1 MRNLLQE
8 FLTEDGIR
16 QPSILGV
23 REHIFTGR
31 LITNVLHNWDFIF
44 CYFCILNLSSPMLQC
59 LLPCM
64 VYVKSGAQFCDYW
77 TTAACKPSEV
87 RSSPVNYFT
96 AHLLTFQWS
105 EKYCVYLFLQCVNY
119 CKKRRKKHT
128 VYLFE
133 YRSIWRS
140 INAVH
145 LFSPL
150 FFRNIWRGK

>member
-1 MRNLLQE
+1 MEEALKMRNLLQE

-31 LITNVLHNWDFIF
+31 LINNVVQLRF
-44 CYFCILNLSSPMLQC
+44 YFLLSMHLKPLLSPMVQC

-87 RSSPVNYFT
+87 RSSPINYSL
-96 AHLLTFQWS
+96 HP
-105 EKYCVYLFLQCVNY
+105 
-119 CKKRRKKHT
+119 
-128 VYLFE
+128 
-133 YRSIWRS
+133 I
-140 INAVH
+140 I
-145 LFSPL
+145 
-150 FFRNIWRGK
+150 